1 MGEIVLELLLMP
13 IMATHTG
20 YSIEFQVWMKLGV
33 NWYIH
38 ENETSLG
45 IIKFLSLLRLL
56 DDE

>member
-1 MGEIVLELLLMP
+1 MP